1 MNEPIQTERPR
12 RRVLLAVVLSSLAA
26 AVALPVSAALAG
38 GGEAPAA
45 GGGGTGSGA
54 TFEQVQQDRAPD
66 QPRGHDCPE
75 EEGQSGGGNSDSA
88 SPEV

>member
-38 GGEAPAA
+38 GGDDPAA
-45 GGGGTGSGA
+45 GGGSGA